1 MSRRGKPT
9 DNAVMESFFSRYRA
23 EIKGFPKPKSIYDVK
38 NNTFDW
44 VLFYDKERIS
54 LPKKVNKKKIF
65 NYDKAIEKA
74 KEFEKL
80 RLKKI
85 KLD

>member
-9 DNAVMESFFSRYRA
+9 DTAVMESLFSRYRA
-23 EIKGFPKPKSIYDVK
+23 EIKGFPKPKSIDDVK

-44 VLFYDKERIS
+44 VWFYNKKRII
-54 LPKKVNKKKIF
+54 LPKKIKKNKIF

-80 RLKKI
+80 KLKKI
-85 KLD
+85 KL